1 MTSNPSDLGADLRA
15 YVAGRRDSREESN
28 LLRRLR
34 GLPQQQRLAL
44 LTPLLDLKE
53 RTALVL
59 IDRAQLSRT
68 DYIEIFKLGLTKG
81 NASSIKL
88 WMDATVPHIGWRRTL
103 SVLRACLATNPRGGA
118 FALYQVPGVCRRKG
132 ELSGPLP
139 THALA
144 AECVELILQYHD
156 KGQRVVDDNTLA
168 SFRKAL
174 SSCK

>member
-1 MTSNPSDLGADLRA
+1 MTSNPSDLAADLRA
-15 YVAGRRDSREESN
+15 YVAGRRDSKEESD

-34 GLPQQQRLAL
+34 GLPQRERVAL
-44 LTPLLDLKE
+44 LILLLELAE
-53 RTALVL
+53 RTSLVL

-68 DYIEIFKLGLTKG
+68 DYLKIFKQGLTKG

-88 WMDATVPHIGWRRTL
+88 WMAATVPHIGWRRTF

-118 FALYQVPGVCRRKG
+118 FALCQVPGVCRRKR

-139 THALA
+139 TRELA
-144 AECVELILQYHD
+144 VECVQLILQYHE

-174 SSCK
+174 SSSK

>member
-1 MTSNPSDLGADLRA
+1 MTSNPNDLAADLRA
-15 YVAGRRDSREESN
+15 YVTGRRDSKEESN
-28 LLRRLR
+28 LLQRLR
-34 GLPQQQRLAL
+34 GLPQRERLAL
-44 LTPLLDLKE
+44 LTPLLELEE

-68 DYIEIFKLGLTKG
+68 DYLKIFKQALTKG

-103 SVLRACLATNPRGGA
+103 SVLRACLGTNPRGGA

-139 THALA
+139 TRELA
-144 AECVELILQYHD
+144 VEYVQLILQYHE

-174 SSCK
+174 SSSK